1 MNIYRIFDKELK
13 RTQIFNLDIVKCF
26 VIDDNCKF
34 VHFFYSEKD
43 TISFILTDDLTKKL
57 KEIGVLE

>member
-1 MNIYRIFDKELK
+1 MFCY
-13 RTQIFNLDIVKCF
+13 
-26 VIDDNCKF
+26 IDDNCKF

-57 KEIGVLE
+57 KEIGVLEWDIF